1 MMCAHPRFPM
11 TTRLLRLLAPLCGAL
26 TLFFATG
33 CNTTGTSMSGGSSSA
48 AVRPVSAKMFLET
61 SGDPELAAPLPVSKK
76 RVPVA
81 SGPAITEIDILAV
94 RVQET
99 PPLGYRL
106 IFQLRTDA
114 AKDFNL
120 LTLKNQGRSLVLM
133 IDGQMVAV
141 TKINSPIANG
151 LVAFYPEFNPSLSR
165 EQIEAR
171 AIELAVGINAVS
183 DEFTKNL
190 PPSLR

>member
-1 MMCAHPRFPM
+1 M

-26 TLFFATG
+26 ALFLPTG
-33 CNTTGTSMSGGSSSA
+33 CNTTGSSLAGGSSSS
-48 AVRPVSAKMFLET
+48 AVRPVSAKIFLEAA
-61 SGDPELAAPLPVSKK
+61 GDPDLAAPLPVSGK
-76 RVPVA
+76 RVSVQP
-81 SGPAITEIDILAV
+81 GPAIQEIDILAV

-120 LTLKNQGRSLVLM
+120 LTLKNQGRSLVLSL
-133 IDGQMVAV
+133 DGQMVAV
-141 TKINSPIANG
+141 TKITSPIANG
-151 LVAFYPEFNPSLSR
+151 LVAFYPEFNPNLSR
-165 EQIEAR
+165 EEMQAR

-183 DEFTKNL
+183 DELARNL